1 MNGQCKKMD
10 KDIKF
15 AANCLLAM
23 SVGLTTIEPL
33 DLSSDQKNRL
43 NKKFNIFNEK
53 KVKMKVKNRKKCE
66 KKLKNRLIN
75 NLGKS
80 KTRKIHKCNYKDCDK
95 SYGKSS
101 HLKAHLRTHTGERPF
116 SCSWVNCVKR
126 FARSDEL
133 ARHNRTHTG
142 IKNFICPICSKK
154 FMRSDHLR

>member
-1 MNGQCKKMD
+1 MKVQIKRKME

-15 AANCLLAM
+15 AAMCLLAM
-23 SVGLTTIEPL
+23 SGLTTIEPL
-33 DLSSDQKNRL
+33 DLSNENNSKIKKKNT
-43 NKKFNIFNEK
+43 KNIFNEK
-53 KVKMKVKNRKKCE
+53 QLNVKVKIRKKCE
-66 KKLKNRLIN
+66 KNHLILNLLKN
-75 NLGKS
+75 
-80 KTRKIHKCNYKDCDK
+80 KTRKIHKCNYKDCEK

-116 SCSWVNCVKR
+116 SCSWLNCIKR

>member
-1 MNGQCKKMD
+1 MEL
-10 KDIKF
+10 DIKF

-23 SVGLTTIEPL
+23 SGITKIEPL
-33 DLSSDQKNRL
+33 DLSRL
-43 NKKFNIFNEK
+43 NNKKKI
-53 KVKMKVKNRKKCE
+53 KNRKKSE
-66 KKLKNRLIN
+66 KNHQTVN
-75 NLGKS
+75 
-80 KTRKIHKCNYKDCDK
+80 KTRKIHKCHYKDCIK

-116 SCSWVNCVKR
+116 SCSWINCFKR

-154 FMRSDHLR
+154 FMRSDHLRYFFFFFDFNFIE